1 MYGLGQLR
9 PKSREQEIRFCSV
22 RSEKALAKVAQKLR
36 SEKAQEDTEKGGR
49 ERKRRVKRSI
59 KWCYLVS
66 SKKLKNQYNR
76 KALRRSSKGLTETPR
91 PLLQAKL
98 LSPQADDSQA
108 PILCPVLLD
117 MLRIHW

>member
-22 RSEKALAKVAQKLR
+22 RSEKALAEVAQKLR

-49 ERKRRVKRSI
+49 ERKRRVKRSV

-66 SKKLKNQYNR
+66 SKKCKESVQQESIKEEFKGDDRNP
-76 KALRRSSKGLTETPR
+76 KAP
-91 PLLQAKL
+91 
-98 LSPQADDSQA
+98 SPSQTA
-108 PILCPVLLD
+108 QSLG
-117 MLRIHW
+117 R